1 LRGFSLEHL
10 IAKISI
16 MLVPGLF
23 AITLHEVAHGFVA
36 EKFGDPTARMLGRL
50 TLNPLKHLDVLGTI
64 ALMVFGFGWAKPVPV
79 NFGNLRKPKRDM
91 IWVALAGPGANLLLA
106 VGSALLL
113 RALLLIGSLTPETR
127 IETVSAVLNP
137 LLLMTYFSLYINV
150 LLGVFNLLPLPPFD
164 GGRVMVGLLPAR
176 QGEWLSRF
184 EPFGF
189 IIILLIIF
197 YTPVWPMII
206 QPVINYLVVLLS
218 GPAVST
224 ALSTIPLLMHQ

>member
-1 LRGFSLEHL
+1 MEHL

-50 TLNPLKHLDVLGTI
+50 SLNPLKHLDVIGTI

-91 IWVALAGPGANLLLA
+91 IWVALAGPAANLLLA
-106 VGSALLL
+106 IVSALLL
-113 RALLLIGSLTPETR
+113 RGLLLLGTLTPEAQ
-127 IETVSAVLNP
+127 IKAMSPVFNP

-150 LLGVFNLLPLPPFD
+150 LLGVFNLMPIPPFD

-197 YTPVWPMII
+197 YTPVWPVII

-218 GPAVST
+218 GPAVSS
-224 ALSTIPLLMHQ
+224 AMNTIPLLINQ

>member
-1 LRGFSLEHL
+1 MEHL

-50 TLNPLKHLDVLGTI
+50 SLNPLKHLDVIGTI

-91 IWVALAGPGANLLLA
+91 IWVALAGPAANLLLA
-106 VGSALLL
+106 IVSALLL
-113 RALLLIGSLTPETR
+113 RGLLLLGSLTPEAQLKAL
-127 IETVSAVLNP
+127 SSVLNP
-137 LLLMTYFSLYINV
+137 LLLMSYFSLYINV
-150 LLGVFNLLPLPPFD
+150 LLGVFNLMPLPPFD

-189 IIILLIIF
+189 IIILLLIF
-197 YTPVWPMII
+197 YTPVWP
-206 QPVINYLVVLLS
+206 VINHLVVLLS
-218 GPAVST
+218 GPAVSS
-224 ALSTIPLLMHQ
+224 AMNTIPLLINQ

>member
-1 LRGFSLEHL
+1 LEHL

-23 AITLHEVAHGFVA
+23 AITFHEVAHGFVA

-50 TLNPLKHLDVLGTI
+50 SLNPLKHLDILGTI

-79 NFGNLRKPKRDM
+79 NFGNLRKPKQDM

-106 VGSALLL
+106 IVSALLL
-113 RALLLIGSLTPETR
+113 RALLLFGSMSSESQ
-127 IETVSAVLNP
+127 IEAVAPVLNP
-137 LLLMTYFSLYINV
+137 LLLMAYFSLYINV

-164 GGRVMVGLLPAR
+164 GGRVMVGLLPSR

-189 IIILLIIF
+189 IIILLLIF
-197 YTPVWPMII
+197 YTPIWSLLIE
-206 QPVINYLVVLLS
+206 PVINYLVTLLS
-218 GPAVST
+218 GPGVS
-224 ALSTIPLLMHQ
+224 AAMSTIPLLIHQ

>member
-1 LRGFSLEHL
+1 VEHL

-23 AITLHEVAHGFVA
+23 AITFHEVAHGFVA
-36 EKFGDPTARMLGRL
+36 EKLGDPTARMLGRL
-50 TLNPLKHLDVLGTI
+50 SLNPLKHLDIVGTI

-106 VGSALLL
+106 LISALLL
-113 RALLLIGSLTPETR
+113 RGLLLLGSITSVVQ
-127 IETVSAVLNP
+127 IETVSPVLNP
-137 LLLMTYFSLYINV
+137 ILLMAYFSLYINV
-150 LLGVFNLLPLPPFD
+150 LLGVFNLLPIPPFD

-189 IIILLIIF
+189 IIILLLIF
-197 YTPVWPMII
+197 YTPVWPLLI
-206 QPVINYLVVLLS
+206 QPVVNFLVAFLS
-218 GPAVST
+218 GPAVAAAMS
-224 ALSTIPLLMHQ
+224 SVPLLMAH

>member
-1 LRGFSLEHL
+1 LEHL

-50 TLNPLKHLDVLGTI
+50 SLNPLKHLDVIGTI

-91 IWVALAGPGANLLLA
+91 IWVALAGPAANLLLA
-106 VGSALLL
+106 IVSALLL
-113 RALLLIGSLTPETR
+113 RGLLLLGTLTPEAQ
-127 IETVSAVLNP
+127 IKAMSPVFNP

-150 LLGVFNLLPLPPFD
+150 LLGVFNLMPIPPFD

-197 YTPVWPMII
+197 YTPVWPVII

-218 GPAVST
+218 GPAVSS
-224 ALSTIPLLMHQ
+224 AMNTIPLLINQ

>member
-1 LRGFSLEHL
+1 LEHL

-23 AITLHEVAHGFVA
+23 AITFHEVAHGFVA

-50 TLNPLKHLDVLGTI
+50 SLNPLKHLDIVGTI

-91 IWVALAGPGANLLLA
+91 VWVALAGPGANLLLA
-106 VGSALLL
+106 L
-113 RALLLIGSLTPETR
+113 
-127 IETVSAVLNP
+127 VSAVLLRG
-137 LLLMTYFSLYINV
+137 LLLLGSVTSEVQIEAASPILNPVLLMAYFSLYINV
-150 LLGVFNLLPLPPFD
+150 LLGVFNLLPIPPFD

-189 IIILLIIF
+189 IIILLLIF
-197 YTPVWPMII
+197 YTPVGPVLI
-206 QPVINYLVVLLS
+206 QPVVNFLVAVLS
-218 GPAVST
+218 GPSVSA
-224 ALSTIPLLMHQ
+224 ALSAVPLLMAH

>member
-1 LRGFSLEHL
+1 LEHL

-50 TLNPLKHLDVLGTI
+50 SLNPLKHLDVIGTI

-91 IWVALAGPGANLLLA
+91 IWVALAGPAANLLLA
-106 VGSALLL
+106 IVSALLL
-113 RALLLIGSLTPETR
+113 RGLLLLGSLTPEAQLKAL
-127 IETVSAVLNP
+127 SSVLNP
-137 LLLMTYFSLYINV
+137 LLLMSYFSLYINV
-150 LLGVFNLLPLPPFD
+150 LLGVFNLMPLPPFD

-189 IIILLIIF
+189 IIILLLIF
-197 YTPVWPMII
+197 YTPVWPVII
-206 QPVINYLVVLLS
+206 QPVINHLVVLLS
-218 GPAVST
+218 GPAVSS
-224 ALSTIPLLMHQ
+224 AMNTIPLLINQ

>member
-1 LRGFSLEHL
+1 LEHL

-23 AITLHEVAHGFVA
+23 AITFHEVAHGFVA

-50 TLNPLKHLDVLGTI
+50 SLNPLKHLDIIGTI
-64 ALMVFGFGWAKPVPV
+64 ALLVFGFGWAKPVPV
-79 NFGNLRKPKRDM
+79 NFGNLRQPKRDM

-106 VGSALLL
+106 LISALLL
-113 RALLLIGSLTPETR
+113 RGLLLLGSVTTEVR
-127 IETVSAVLNP
+127 IEAIAPVLNP
-137 LLLMTYFSLYINV
+137 VLLMVYFSLYINV
-150 LLGVFNLLPLPPFD
+150 LLGVFNLLPIPPFD

-189 IIILLIIF
+189 IIILLLIF
-197 YTPVWPMII
+197 YTPVWPLLI
-206 QPVINYLVVLLS
+206 QPVVNFLVAVLS
-218 GPAVST
+218 GPAVS
-224 ALSTIPLLMHQ
+224 AAMSSVPLLMTH

>member
-1 LRGFSLEHL
+1 METL

-23 AITLHEVAHGFVA
+23 AITIHEVAHGFVA

-50 TLNPLKHLDVLGTI
+50 SLNPLRHLDVIGTI

-79 NFGNLRKPKRDM
+79 NFGNLRKPKQDM

-106 VGSALLL
+106 ILSALVL
-113 RALLLIGSLTPETR
+113 RVLLLFGSLASEGQ
-127 IETVSAVLNP
+127 VQNLAGFLNP

-150 LLGVFNLLPLPPFD
+150 LLGVFNLMPFPPFD
-164 GGRVMVGLLPAR
+164 GGRVMVGLLPSR

-189 IIILLIIF
+189 IIILLLIF
-197 YTPVWPMII
+197 YTPIWPVLI
-206 QPVINYLVVLLS
+206 QPVINHLVMLLS
-218 GPAVST
+218 GPE
-224 ALSTIPLLMHQ
+224 LSSAMQSIPLLINQ

>member
-1 LRGFSLEHL
+1 
-10 IAKISI
+10 

-23 AITLHEVAHGFVA
+23 AITFHEVAHGFVA
-36 EKFGDPTARMLGRL
+36 EKLGDPTARMLGRL
-50 TLNPLKHLDVLGTI
+50 SLNPLKHLDVIGTI

-79 NFGNLRKPKRDM
+79 NFGNLRKPKQDM

-106 VGSALLL
+106 ILSALVL
-113 RALLLIGSLTPETR
+113 RALLLFGSLATEGQIQNLATL
-127 IETVSAVLNP
+127 LNP

-150 LLGVFNLLPLPPFD
+150 LLGVFNLMPFPPFD

-189 IIILLIIF
+189 IIILLLIF
-197 YTPVWPMII
+197 YTPIWPVVI
-206 QPVINYLVVLLS
+206 QPVINALVTLLS
-218 GPAVST
+218 GPELSAVMQS
-224 ALSTIPLLMHQ
+224 IPLLINQ